1 VAHVDHPNIKFEAM
15 DVAVERCFEVLFEV
29 PELVQG
35 FFNA

>member
-1 VAHVDHPNIKFEAM
+1 MAHVDHPNIKFEAM